1 MKTGK
6 LVLSRKEGQRIF
18 LGDKIC
24 VEIVRITGN
33 VVKVAIQAPDGV
45 KIMREEIM
53 VGAGPGEAARDC

>member
-53 VGAGPGEAARDC
+53 VGAGPGEASRDC

>member
-24 VEIVRITGN
+24 VEVVRISGN
-33 VVKVAIQAPDGV
+33 VCKLAIQAPDGV
-45 KIMREEIM
+45 KIMREELVIG
-53 VGAGPGEAARDC
+53 GAGPGEAAKD